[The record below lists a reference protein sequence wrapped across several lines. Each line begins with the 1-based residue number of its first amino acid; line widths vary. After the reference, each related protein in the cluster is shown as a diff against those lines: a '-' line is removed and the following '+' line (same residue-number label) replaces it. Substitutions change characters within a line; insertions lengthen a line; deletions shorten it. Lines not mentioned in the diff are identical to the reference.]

1 MANAKPEELREWVA
15 EQMSCLGAPE
25 AWRPGTAEAWSRHL
39 ARRESTNRRRW
50 PVWAA
55 AAALVAGAILLLPQ
69 GRVLA
74 QQFWQFLTVPRVTFI
89 RVNPWPEGVPS
100 PAIRS
105 IGVSIPPLPARD
117 LEDAGRRVR
126 YQPRLPYGV
135 FSTSPRLSTTF
146 SMAAGTTIKTADLE
160 LALQTVGITDR
171 RVPPEWNG
179 AQLAMHT
186 SPMVIAEWPDVQFV
200 QSLPLT
206 LTAPAGFDV
215 AAFSALVLRI
225 VGVPPEEAQRLA
237 RKAGTD
243 PVWLAPLTPGLA
255 AIGSFEEITLNSGP
269 AMLLQQK
276 AVWKGQRDTFTIL
289 WSVADR
295 VYLLRGDIDRQLAI
309 TAANAVR

>member
-1 MANAKPEELREWVA
+1 MENGKPEELREWVE
-15 EQMSCLGAPE
+15 EQMSCLGASEGWRLDAAE
-25 AWRPGTAEAWSRHL
+25 AWRRHV
-39 ARRESTNRRRW
+39 ARTESARWQRW

-74 QQFWQFLTVPRVTFI
+74 QQFWQFLTVPRVAFI

-100 PAIRS
+100 PAFRS
-105 IGVSIPPLPARD
+105 IGVPIPPLPARD
-117 LEDAGRRVR
+117 LEEAGRRVR

-135 FSTSPRLSTTF
+135 FSSSPKLSTTF

-160 LALQTVGITDR
+160 LALQTAGITDQ

-186 SPMVIAEWPDVQFV
+186 SPMVIAEWPDVILV

-206 LTAPAGFDV
+206 LTAPSGFDL
-215 AAFSALVLRI
+215 AAFSTLVLRI
-225 VGVPPEEAQRLA
+225 VGVSPGKAQRLA

-243 PVWLAPLTPGLA
+243 PVWLAPISGDLQRIFG
-255 AIGSFEEITLNSGP
+255 FEEIELNTGL
-269 AMLLQQK
+269 AVLLQQK
-276 AVWKGQRDTFTIL
+276 AVWRGQRDTFTSF

-309 TAANAVR
+309 TAANAVQ